1 MAKKND
7 IYVAEQEVQLEEE
20 GNEKN
25 EMVSCIKF
33 RNKMSPGNGDNKS
46 LTNLQRMCSKFH
58 LCGMENERVWFL
70 RSATMTTKYPIQEHM
85 LNTN

>member
-7 IYVAEQEVQLEEE
+7 TYVAEQEVQLEEE

-33 RNKMSPGNGDNKS
+33 RNKMSPGNGDNMS
-46 LTNLQRMCSKFH
+46 LTNLES
-58 LCGMENERVWFL
+58 
-70 RSATMTTKYPIQEHM
+70 
-85 LNTN
+85 